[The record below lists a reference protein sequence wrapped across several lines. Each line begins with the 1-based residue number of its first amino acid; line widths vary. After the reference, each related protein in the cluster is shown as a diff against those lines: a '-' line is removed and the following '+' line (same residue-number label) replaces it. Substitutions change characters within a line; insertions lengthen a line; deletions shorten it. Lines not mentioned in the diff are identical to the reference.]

1 MIFVIPAAADA
12 MKGNSP
18 TAKMSCGET
27 PVVSQRMRKGTRLA
41 GMATSRQFNHAAVER
56 PTIITMV

>member
-1 MIFVIPAAADA
+1 
-12 MKGNSP
+12 
-18 TAKMSCGET
+18 MSCGET